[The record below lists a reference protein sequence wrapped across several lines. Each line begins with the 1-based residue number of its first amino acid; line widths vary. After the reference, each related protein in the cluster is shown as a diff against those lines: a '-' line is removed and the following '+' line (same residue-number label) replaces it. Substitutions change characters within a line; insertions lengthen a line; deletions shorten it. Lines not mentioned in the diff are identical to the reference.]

1 MNSSWM
7 KKAGQG
13 LLAAALAASLSVQ
26 ANDKPGEG
34 VTVIPVKSSIAEET
48 FQTLLVS
55 RALTDLGFNL
65 EKIRELAYPQAHIAI
80 ADGDSTF
87 MANHWSPMHT
97 DFYNNAG
104 GDDRLFRS
112 NVYSGGAL
120 SGYVIDKKTA
130 DEFQIT
136 NIAQLKDPEIAKLFD
151 TSGNGK
157 ADLIGCPSGWAC
169 EQVIEHHLD
178 AYGLRDTVDHNQGQH
193 SALMDDAI
201 ARFNMGEPVLYY
213 SWVPD
218 WVSAVMKPGKDVLWI
233 EVPFSSLPGEV
244 GNEINTKL
252 PDGTDYGFQVN
263 SQHIVANKTF
273 TDSNPAAKALFQAM
287 NLSGEQISAQNLAMH
302 NGQDTD
308 EDVAR
313 HTDQWIETNQ
323 DIYNGWL
330 KTARAAAK

>member
-273 TDSNPAAKALFQAM
+273 TDNNPAAKALFQAM
-287 NLSGEQISAQNLAMH
+287 NLSGEKISAQNLAMH